1 MNTKAC
7 KVDWIYSLLLM
18 SLAGIKRSGF
28 DSSCPFGRKM
38 RRESHGN
45 GPVVSRQGSGITGR
59 QQVQKYHAKNHG
71 RRDGH
76 ALRPEAGGENQPG
89 SCMWR
94 KLLGDCWGKCKQIQ
108 AVNRTVLFTV
118 DYKNRCTICIFAS
131 IYLFVDD
138 SGQQNSCHDLRP
150 QLFHRGWGLPQVEE
164 CRQERTPGN
173 PLGKIIGNTPH

>member
-1 MNTKAC
+1 MQHDNQSFDAGSC
-7 KVDWIYSLLLM
+7 FEGFFRLHFENWRSECYMWIQRHAKLIGFNLLLM
-18 SLAGIKRSGF
+18 SLAGMKRSGF

-59 QQVQKYHAKNHG
+59 QQVPKYHAKNHG

-76 ALRPEAGGENQPG
+76 ALQPEAGGENQPG

-108 AVNRTVLFTV
+108 AVNRYTVYCWL
-118 DYKNRCTICIFAS
+118 
-131 IYLFVDD
+131 
-138 SGQQNSCHDLRP
+138 
-150 QLFHRGWGLPQVEE
+150 
-164 CRQERTPGN
+164 
-173 PLGKIIGNTPH
+173 

>member
-1 MNTKAC
+1 MPIWAQNAQRKSWKWPGRIKAR
-7 KVDWIYSLLLM
+7 
-18 SLAGIKRSGF
+18 A
-28 DSSCPFGRKM
+28 
-38 RRESHGN
+38 
-45 GPVVSRQGSGITGR
+45 QGSSGITGR
-59 QQVQKYHAKNHG
+59 QQVPKYHAKNHG

-131 IYLFVDD
+131 IYLFLDD
-138 SGQQNSCHDLRP
+138 SGQQIP
-150 QLFHRGWGLPQVEE
+150 A
-164 CRQERTPGN
+164 T
-173 PLGKIIGNTPH
+173 T